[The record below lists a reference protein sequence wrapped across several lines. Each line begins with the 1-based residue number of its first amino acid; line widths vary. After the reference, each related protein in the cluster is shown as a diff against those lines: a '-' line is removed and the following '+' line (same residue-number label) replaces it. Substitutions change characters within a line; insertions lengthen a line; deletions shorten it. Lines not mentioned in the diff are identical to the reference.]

1 MYAKPVKQNEILF
14 EFYHNDMPSNFS
26 SEIRQNKI
34 QEASLDR
41 KYTKPGLQAEKKAEH
56 TINSKRIIVAMT
68 DCLVK
73 LYPA

>member
-14 EFYHNDMPSNFS
+14 EFYHNDIPSNFS

-41 KYTKPGLQAEKKAEH
+41 KYTKPGLQSEKKSRAH
-56 TINSKRIIVAMT
+56 HKFKKNNCSNDA
-68 DCLVK
+68 LSG
-73 LYPA
+73 